1 MTRTA
6 PLARLLV
13 AFALVGAGLVNM
25 GLVRGAF
32 PRPHGVFS
40 LVVGAAE
47 LVVAVLVLRGTAT
60 RGADP
65 AVLARVA
72 VGALAVTS
80 VLGIAMAVAEGTHV
94 GAATAAASLQL
105 AAACV
110 VGATARPAR
119 GRPGADR
126 PDRSRT
132 GPAATAAGRRPRAA
146 VSLAILF
153 VGAVAVSTV
162 ASAGL
167 TDTEAGARAV
177 PHGQHH
183 LPDLPGLEGHHHGR

>member
-13 AFALVGAGLVNM
+13 AFALVGAGLVNL
-25 GLVRGAF
+25 GLVRGAL

-40 LVVGAAE
+40 LVVGATE
-47 LVVAVLVLRGTAT
+47 IVVAVLVLRGTAI

-65 AVLARVA
+65 AVLARLA

-80 VLGIAMAVAEGTHV
+80 VLGIAMGVTQGIHI
-94 GAATAAASLQL
+94 GAAAAAAALQL

-110 VGATARPAR
+110 VGATARPGQ
-119 GRPGADR
+119 GRPDADR
-126 PDRSRT
+126 PDGSRT
-132 GPAATAAGRRPRAA
+132 APAATTAGRRPRAA

-177 PHGQHH
+177 PHGQHQ
-183 LPDLPGLEGHHHGR
+183 LPGLESHHGP